1 MGRIVGQGLN
11 DQPLIASGTTAQ
23 RPPSANS
30 GALYYNTS
38 KNILEVYN
46 HNAVQWHIVGELPRV
61 VITAA
66 TAALS
71 NTFYIVNTPHG
82 IIYTI
87 TYFL

>member
-46 HNAVQWHIVGELPRV
+46 HKHLPL
-61 VITAA
+61 TNPMQQKEGH
-66 TAALS
+66 L
-71 NTFYIVNTPHG
+71 NY
-82 IIYTI
+82 
-87 TYFL
+87 